1 MKVKIAIRMIW
12 KNKLVNLWM
21 FLSMTL
27 ISITLSLTSAWYL
40 ATLNPNNDLI
50 FSTFNRKKNNLIL
63 GDIVN
68 GSQLQFLMI
77 LFFGFLLLVGTIYF
91 SIKQEDKDWALLK
104 LNSLNNKEIIEI
116 LLFRTLILN
125 IIASVLGIFL
135 SRFFIKAY
143 VKFFF
148 YFIFKPGYD
157 SLLMVNLRPG
167 LQSSVISLLA
177 IFVMVI
183 IASLTASI
191 NVIKTRPIDL
201 FIKSNEIATLS
212 KRNIILRAI
221 IGLILFF
228 IFLYY
233 TLIKP
238 VETGTII
245 DIQGV
250 GALAIALVIIVA
262 PILIPKFSSLI
273 AKVLVLKNSALASY
287 CRGRVLMNTQKN
299 LSLATPILLAVII
312 PSIFALFSEAS
323 VVRMNRE
330 YNAQNKKMG
339 EGIYAII
346 NPTKIDAYAQE
357 KLLEIKGTQD
367 LIITNTLSYYDAAED
382 DHYVG
387 VNYINDKS
395 LMVNLDLEAGS
406 IDNISKNK
414 IGASNDYELGDEIKI
429 TYYNGEEKTYNVVA
443 VFKSVPYLLLPKIY
457 IDYNSNEF
465 LQGLEKIDNKLYM
478 SNSSIGKAE
487 LEKKVKKILPSS
499 RVLTGSEDVNEYLKN
514 FSDHEFTTIKF
525 LYFPCMI
532 LVLVI
537 IAQNIISLISFKE
550 DDFKLL
556 FRMGFTRGEIILE
569 NLVEILAT
577 IFSANI
583 MIIMVISIMLV
594 KFTKEFSINEI
605 TIGANLP
612 IKVCLYLNIFFII
625 ICIVITVIVC
635 LLKTE
640 KTKMVDRQI

>member
-63 GDIVN
+63 GDLVN

-250 GALAIALVIIVA
+250 GALAIAIVIIVA

-532 LVLVI
+532 LALVI

>member
-50 FSTFNRKKNNLIL
+50 FSAFNRKKNNLIL
-63 GDIVN
+63 GDLVN

-157 SLLMVNLRPG
+157 SLLMVNLRSG

-532 LVLVI
+532 LALVI
-537 IAQNIISLISFKE
+537 IAQNIITLISFKE

-640 KTKMVDRQI
+640 KTKMVDRKI

>member
-1 MKVKIAIRMIW
+1 MKVKVAIRMIW

-63 GDIVN
+63 GDLVN

-135 SRFFIKAY
+135 SRFFIEAY

-395 LMVNLDLEAGS
+395 LMANLDLEAGS

-478 SNSSIGKAE
+478 SNSSIGKVE

-532 LVLVI
+532 LALVI

>member
-63 GDIVN
+63 GDLVN

-312 PSIFALFSEAS
+312 PSIFALFSEVS

-465 LQGLEKIDNKLYM
+465 MQGLEKIDNKLYM
-478 SNSSIGKAE
+478 SNSSIGKAK

-532 LVLVI
+532 LALVI

-612 IKVCLYLNIFFII
+612 IKVCLYLNIFFIM

>member
-21 FLSMTL
+21 FLAMTL

-116 LLFRTLILN
+116 LLFRTLVLN

-135 SRFFIKAY
+135 SRFFIEAY

-262 PILIPKFSSLI
+262 PILISKFSSLI

-532 LVLVI
+532 LALVI

-612 IKVCLYLNIFFII
+612 IKVCLYLNIFFIM
-625 ICIVITVIVC
+625 ICIAITVIVC

>member
-77 LFFGFLLLVGTIYF
+77 LFFGFLLLIGTIYF

-532 LVLVI
+532 LALVI

>member
-63 GDIVN
+63 GDLVN

-77 LFFGFLLLVGTIYF
+77 LFFGFLLLIGTIYF

-312 PSIFALFSEAS
+312 PSIFALFSEVS

-532 LVLVI
+532 LALVI

>member
-1 MKVKIAIRMIW
+1 M
-12 KNKLVNLWM
+12 
-21 FLSMTL
+21 
-27 ISITLSLTSAWYL
+27 

-63 GDIVN
+63 GDLVN

-212 KRNIILRAI
+212 NRNIILRAI

-312 PSIFALFSEAS
+312 PSIFALFSEVS

-532 LVLVI
+532 LALVI

-550 DDFKLL
+550 VDF
-556 FRMGFTRGEIILE
+556 I
-569 NLVEILAT
+569 
-577 IFSANI
+577 
-583 MIIMVISIMLV
+583 
-594 KFTKEFSINEI
+594 
-605 TIGANLP
+605 
-612 IKVCLYLNIFFII
+612 
-625 ICIVITVIVC
+625 
-635 LLKTE
+635 
-640 KTKMVDRQI
+640 

>member
-21 FLSMTL
+21 FLAMTL

-63 GDIVN
+63 GDLVN

-312 PSIFALFSEAS
+312 PSIFALFSEVS

-532 LVLVI
+532 LALVI

>member
-514 FSDHEFTTIKF
+514 FSNHEFTTIKF

-532 LVLVI
+532 LALVI

-612 IKVCLYLNIFFII
+612 IKVCL
-625 ICIVITVIVC
+625 
-635 LLKTE
+635 
-640 KTKMVDRQI
+640 

>member
-63 GDIVN
+63 GDLVN

-212 KRNIILRAI
+212 NRNIILRAI

-532 LVLVI
+532 LALVI

>member
-50 FSTFNRKKNNLIL
+50 FSTFNRNKNNLIL

-77 LFFGFLLLVGTIYF
+77 LFFGFLLLIGTIYF

-532 LVLVI
+532 LALVI
-537 IAQNIISLISFKE
+537 IAQNIITLISFKE

-640 KTKMVDRQI
+640 KTKMVDRKI

>member
-77 LFFGFLLLVGTIYF
+77 LFFGFLLLIGTIYF

-201 FIKSNEIATLS
+201 FIKSNEISTLS
-212 KRNIILRAI
+212 KRNIIVRAI

-429 TYYNGEEKTYNVVA
+429 TYYNGEEKTYEVVA
-443 VFKSVPYLLLPKIY
+443 VFESVPYLLLPKIY
-457 IDYNSNEF
+457 LDYNTNEF
-465 LQGLEKIDNKLYM
+465 LPGLDKINNKIYINNL
-478 SNSSIGKAE
+478 SLGKLE
-487 LEKKVKKILPSS
+487 LEKEVLKILPNA
-499 RVLTGSEDVNEYLKN
+499 RVLKGSGDVNEYLKN
-514 FSDHEFTTIKF
+514 FSNHEFETIKF

-532 LVLVI
+532 LALVI

-577 IFSANI
+577 IFSADI

-625 ICIVITVIVC
+625 ICIFITVIVC

-640 KTKMVDRQI
+640 KTRMVDRQI

>member
-63 GDIVN
+63 GDLVN

-312 PSIFALFSEAS
+312 PSIFALFSETS

-532 LVLVI
+532 LALVI

>member
-12 KNKLVNLWM
+12 KNKLVNLWI
-21 FLSMTL
+21 FLAMTL

-40 ATLNPNNDLI
+40 ATLSPNNDLI

-63 GDIVN
+63 GDLVN

-478 SNSSIGKAE
+478 SNSTIGKAE

-532 LVLVI
+532 LALVI

>member
-77 LFFGFLLLVGTIYF
+77 LFFGFLLLIGTIYF

-201 FIKSNEIATLS
+201 FIKSNEISTLS
-212 KRNIILRAI
+212 KRNIIVRAI

-406 IDNISKNK
+406 INNISKNK

-429 TYYNGEEKTYNVVA
+429 TYYNGEEKTYEVVA
-443 VFKSVPYLLLPKIY
+443 VFGSVPYLLLPKIY
-457 IDYNSNEF
+457 LDYNTNEF
-465 LQGLEKIDNKLYM
+465 LPGLDKINNKIYINNL
-478 SNSSIGKAE
+478 SLGKLE

-532 LVLVI
+532 LALVI

>member
-63 GDIVN
+63 GDLVN

-135 SRFFIKAY
+135 SRFFIEAY
-143 VKFFF
+143 VKSFF

-514 FSDHEFTTIKF
+514 FSNHEFTTIKF

-532 LVLVI
+532 LALVI

>member
-77 LFFGFLLLVGTIYF
+77 LFFGFLLLIGTIYF

-429 TYYNGEEKTYNVVA
+429 SYYNGEEKTYNVVA

-532 LVLVI
+532 LALVI

>member
-50 FSTFNRKKNNLIL
+50 FSAFNRKKNNLIL
-63 GDIVN
+63 GDLVN

-157 SLLMVNLRPG
+157 SLLMVNLRSG

-532 LVLVI
+532 LALVI

>member
-21 FLSMTL
+21 FLAMTL

-77 LFFGFLLLVGTIYF
+77 LFFGFLLLIGTIYF

-212 KRNIILRAI
+212 NRNIILRAI

-312 PSIFALFSEAS
+312 PSIFALFSEVS

-532 LVLVI
+532 LALVI

>member
-50 FSTFNRKKNNLIL
+50 FSTFNRRKNNLIL

-77 LFFGFLLLVGTIYF
+77 LFFGFLLLIGTIYF

-514 FSDHEFTTIKF
+514 FSNHEFTTIKF

-532 LVLVI
+532 LALVI

-625 ICIVITVIVC
+625 ICIFITVIVC

>member
-63 GDIVN
+63 GDLVN

-191 NVIKTRPIDL
+191 NVIKTKPIDL

-532 LVLVI
+532 LALVI

>member
-63 GDIVN
+63 GDLVN

-191 NVIKTRPIDL
+191 NVIKIRPIDL

-514 FSDHEFTTIKF
+514 FSNHEFTTIKF

-532 LVLVI
+532 LALVI

>member
-63 GDIVN
+63 GDLVN

-135 SRFFIKAY
+135 SRFFIEAY

-532 LVLVI
+532 LALVI

>member
-63 GDIVN
+63 GDLVN

-116 LLFRTLILN
+116 LLLRTLILN

-212 KRNIILRAI
+212 NRNIILRAI

-228 IFLYY
+228 VFLYY

-532 LVLVI
+532 LALVI

>member
-21 FLSMTL
+21 FLAMTL

-312 PSIFALFSEAS
+312 PSIFALFSEVS

-429 TYYNGEEKTYNVVA
+429 SYYNGEEKTYNVVA

-532 LVLVI
+532 LALVI

>member
-77 LFFGFLLLVGTIYF
+77 LFFGFLLLIGTIYF

-429 TYYNGEEKTYNVVA
+429 TYYNGQEKTYKVVA

-532 LVLVI
+532 LALVI

>member
-63 GDIVN
+63 GDLVN

-312 PSIFALFSEAS
+312 PSIFALFSEVS

-532 LVLVI
+532 LALVI

>member
-63 GDIVN
+63 GDLVN

-532 LVLVI
+532 LALVI

-640 KTKMVDRQI
+640 KTKMVDRKI

>member
-21 FLSMTL
+21 FLAMTL

-77 LFFGFLLLVGTIYF
+77 LFFGFLLLIGTIYF

-212 KRNIILRAI
+212 NRNIILRAI

-312 PSIFALFSEAS
+312 PSIFALFSEVS

-532 LVLVI
+532 LALVI

-625 ICIVITVIVC
+625 ICIVITVI
-635 LLKTE
+635 
-640 KTKMVDRQI
+640 

>member
-21 FLSMTL
+21 FLAMTL

-63 GDIVN
+63 GDLVN

-250 GALAIALVIIVA
+250 GALAIALVIIVV

-312 PSIFALFSEAS
+312 PSIFALFSEVS

-532 LVLVI
+532 LALVI

>member
-63 GDIVN
+63 GDLVN
-68 GSQLQFLMI
+68 GSQLQILMI

-532 LVLVI
+532 LALVI

>member
-40 ATLNPNNDLI
+40 ATLSPNNDLI

-63 GDIVN
+63 GDLVN

-312 PSIFALFSEAS
+312 PSIFALFSEVS

-532 LVLVI
+532 LALVI

>member
-77 LFFGFLLLVGTIYF
+77 LFFGFLLLIGTIYF

-299 LSLATPILLAVII
+299 LSLAIPILLAVII
-312 PSIFALFSEAS
+312 PSIFALFSEVS

-532 LVLVI
+532 LALVI

-625 ICIVITVIVC
+625 ICIVITVILC

>member
-50 FSTFNRKKNNLIL
+50 ISTFNRKKNNLIL
-63 GDIVN
+63 GDLVN

-514 FSDHEFTTIKF
+514 FSNHEFTTIKF

-532 LVLVI
+532 LALVI

>member
-77 LFFGFLLLVGTIYF
+77 LFFGFLLLIGTIYF

-346 NPTKIDAYAQE
+346 NSTKIDAYAQE

-406 IDNISKNK
+406 IDDISKNK

-429 TYYNGEEKTYNVVA
+429 TYYNGEEKTYEVVA
-443 VFKSVPYLLLPKIY
+443 VFGSVPYLLLPKIY
-457 IDYNSNEF
+457 LDYNTNEF
-465 LQGLEKIDNKLYM
+465 LPGLDKINNKIYINNL
-478 SNSSIGKAE
+478 SLGKLE
-487 LEKKVKKILPSS
+487 LEKEVLKILPNA
-499 RVLTGSEDVNEYLKN
+499 RVLKGSEDVNEYLKN
-514 FSDHEFTTIKF
+514 FSNHEFETIKF

-532 LVLVI
+532 LALVI

-577 IFSANI
+577 IFSADI

-625 ICIVITVIVC
+625 ICIFITVIVC

-640 KTKMVDRQI
+640 KTRMVDRQI

>member
-1 MKVKIAIRMIW
+1 MIW

-135 SRFFIKAY
+135 SRFFIEAY

-157 SLLMVNLRPG
+157 NLLMVNLRPG
-167 LQSSVISLLA
+167 VQSSVISLVA

-191 NVIKTRPIDL
+191 NIIKTRPIDL

-514 FSDHEFTTIKF
+514 FSNHEFTTIKF

-532 LVLVI
+532 LALVI

>member
-299 LSLATPILLAVII
+299 LSLAIPILLAVII
-312 PSIFALFSEAS
+312 PSIFALFSEVS

-532 LVLVI
+532 LALVI

>member
-21 FLSMTL
+21 FLAMTL

-50 FSTFNRKKNNLIL
+50 FSTFDRKKNNLIL

-68 GSQLQFLMI
+68 GSKLQFLMI

-116 LLFRTLILN
+116 LLFRTLVLN

-135 SRFFIKAY
+135 SRFFIEAY

-262 PILIPKFSSLI
+262 PILISKFSSLI

-532 LVLVI
+532 LALVI

-612 IKVCLYLNIFFII
+612 IKVCLYLNIFFIM
-625 ICIVITVIVC
+625 ICIAITVIVC